1 MMIKNQ
7 QLTRYEFKYF
17 LRNDTA
23 ESIFKIALNFMNIDK
38 YALNCGSKGYFVRS
52 LYFDNSN
59 YDNFYEKVDGMQV
72 RKKFRLRTYD
82 KSFNNNSNFY
92 LEMKGRKL
100 DRIIKKRT
108 SFKMNY
114 LKYFQSLTKLN
125 ELYFKNKHNELIESF
140 LFDHNRK
147 KINPRILVDYLRKPL
162 VNKYGL
168 YFRLTFDSNLTVSKS
183 RSLYENNNFNNNK
196 KYKPGTTILEV
207 KFERSMP
214 AWFHRVIQT
223 FNLRRQSISKYVL
236 GVCACG
242 VKTETSD

>member
-1 MMIKNQ
+1 MIRNQ

-17 LRNDTA
+17 LKDDIA
-23 ESIFKIALNFMNIDK
+23 ETIFKIALNFMNIDK
-38 YALNCGSKGYFVRS
+38 YALKYGGKGYFVRS

-72 RKKFRLRTYD
+72 RKKFRLRTYNKTFD
-82 KSFNNNSNFY
+82 NSSNFY

-108 SFKMNY
+108 SLKMNY
-114 LKYFQSLTKLN
+114 LKYFQSLNKLN
-125 ELYFKNKHNELIESF
+125 ELYIKSEQNDLIENF
-140 LFDHNRK
+140 IFDYNRK
-147 KINPRILVDYLRKPL
+147 KIYPKILVDYLRKPL

-168 YFRLTFDSNLTVSKS
+168 YFRLTFDSNLIVAKS
-183 RSLYENNNFNNNK
+183 RSLFENNSFHNNK

-214 AWFHRVIQT
+214 AWFHRVVQT

-242 VKTETSD
+242 VRTETSD

>member
-1 MMIKNQ
+1 MITNQ

-17 LRNDTA
+17 LRNDIA
-23 ESIFKIALNFMNIDK
+23 DSIFKIALNFMNVDK
-38 YALNCGSKGYFVRS
+38 YALQSGGKGYFVRS

-72 RKKFRLRTYD
+72 RKKFRLRTYNE
-82 KSFNNNSNFY
+82 SFDNNSNFY

-108 SFKMNY
+108 SLKMNC
-114 LKYFQSLTKLN
+114 LEYFQSLKKIN
-125 ELYFKNKHNELIESF
+125 ELYLKNKKNDLIENF

-147 KINPRILVDYLRKPL
+147 KIIPKILVDYLRKPL

-183 RSLYENNNFNNNK
+183 KSLYENNNFYSYK
-196 KYKPGTTILEV
+196 KYKPGVTILEV

-242 VKTETSD
+242 VRKETSD